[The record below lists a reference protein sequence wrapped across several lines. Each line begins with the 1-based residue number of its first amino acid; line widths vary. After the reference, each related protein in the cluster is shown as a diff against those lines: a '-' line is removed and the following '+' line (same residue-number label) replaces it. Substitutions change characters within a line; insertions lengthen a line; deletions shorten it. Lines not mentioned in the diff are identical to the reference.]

1 MVCHAGSCV
10 EFRQSSRVGSSLLQ
24 VRWVFSCCFWCAVY
38 FSLAYLW
45 VFRGFFFPPTF
56 YHILG
61 TLGIQIYTKSKA
73 FFLSSSDRF
82 QVIIFAWKALFRTK
96 IHTELWKADILKR
109 DHIKI
114 LNFWFPLH
122 HSDQNQ
128 TSFKIILSPAEPAF
142 CLMSLTW

>member
-1 MVCHAGSCV
+1 MCRIQTI
-10 EFRQSSRVGSSLLQ
+10 FTSRFFPSTDEVGFLLPFLMCSLFQPCL
-24 VRWVFSCCFWCAVY
+24 
-38 FSLAYLW
+38 SLS
-45 VFRGFFFPPTF
+45 FQRIFFPPTF

-128 TSFKIILSPAEPAF
+128 TSFRIILSPAEPAF